1 MNTGRL
7 QTRKKNTKDKVRR
20 STREQMSGEMKEQL
34 V

>member
-1 MNTGRL
+1 MQNK
-7 QTRKKNTKDKVRR
+7 KKNTKDKVRR